1 LHWRLRLGC
10 GFVYALAAKAG
21 AVMTELPVWIIVLC
35 PLILIFLASL
45 AFGPS
50 AVSAVFEAVF
60 HGAAWVVAVWLVL
73 LGLA

>member
-21 AVMTELPVWIIVLC
+21 AVMTETPVWIIVLC
-35 PLILIFLASL
+35 PLILIFMACL
-45 AFGPS
+45 AFGPG

-60 HGAAWVVAVWLVL
+60 HGAAWVVAVWLML
-73 LGLA
+73 LEVM